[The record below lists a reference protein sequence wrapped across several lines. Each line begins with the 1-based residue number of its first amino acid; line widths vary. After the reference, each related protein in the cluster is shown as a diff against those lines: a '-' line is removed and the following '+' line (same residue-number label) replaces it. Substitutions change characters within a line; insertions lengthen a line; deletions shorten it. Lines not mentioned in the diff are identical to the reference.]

1 MRAFLIYSALVMA
14 GLLPWCQ
21 ATAEVNADAVSA
33 YSDTTRQRFIRAL
46 DEARHGTFSAQSNL
60 AHDLRNYPLYP
71 YLTAADLRHEL
82 ASGADGT
89 LDRRIDAFL
98 ADYPDL
104 PPAERLESAWLDDLA
119 DRGRW
124 SKILEHT
131 QGLDTTSA
139 RCRAEAARIG
149 LGRGSLANA
158 RALYDVGESQPA
170 ECNPVFEWLADQGA
184 LDSGLIR
191 SRAHKA
197 ILGGDTGLA
206 QYLAGQASGDAPVIG
221 NWLDLTNN
229 PRRLPQAAP
238 GLDDDIAVHV
248 FKRYVL
254 AAPEAAADA
263 LPSLVDRFGIDAAGK
278 YEMQRYVALLFA
290 EEHRPE
296 ALLWFA
302 RVDHAR
308 LNRASDEHALG
319 WEIRAAIHDRR
330 WPLVIAAINALP
342 PAIAQDEEWRYWK
355 ARALAATGRSDA
367 ARALYRPL
375 AAERSY
381 HGYLAADALNQD
393 YQFNE
398 QRVPDDPAI
407 AARLAARP
415 GYARARELHALGMES
430 YAYLEWQ
437 AMMET
442 LPQDEQMQ
450 AARRAYEWQWYAR
463 AILTLADADYWNDLD
478 IRYPTP
484 FRDDVRAAAAANG
497 LDPAFVYAVV
507 RTESLFQPAVTSPVG
522 AHGLMQLMPGTARL
536 VARQMGRPAPSST
549 DLNDPRENTTLGAR
563 YLADMVEDWGGN
575 LALATASYN
584 AGPGKVAQW
593 LPQANMAPDIWIAT
607 IPYTETRQYVQRV
620 MSHMTVFQYRLSESI
635 TRLNSRIDS
644 VRPAYPDR
652 KTSF

>member
-1 MRAFLIYSALVMA
+1 MRAFLIYSALVVA
-14 GLLPWCQ
+14 GLLPVWQ
-21 ATAEVNADAVSA
+21 ATARVNADAVSA

-46 DEARHGTFSAQSNL
+46 DEARRGAFSAQSDL
-60 AHDLRNYPLYP
+60 AYDLRNYPLYP
-71 YLTAADLRHEL
+71 YLTAADLQHEL
-82 ASGADGT
+82 ARGADGA
-89 LDRRIDAFL
+89 LDTRINAFL

-104 PPAERLESAWLDDLA
+104 PPAKKLESAWLDDLA

-124 SKILEHT
+124 SEVLNHT
-131 QGLDTTSA
+131 QGVDTTTA

-149 LGRGSLANA
+149 MGRGSLANA
-158 RALYDVGESQPA
+158 RALYDVGESQPGA
-170 ECNPVFEWLADQGA
+170 CDPVFEWLAGQGA

-197 ILGGDTGLA
+197 ILNGDTGLA
-206 QYLAGQASGDAPVIG
+206 QYLTGQASGDAPVIQ

-229 PRRLPQAAP
+229 PRGLTQAAP

-263 LPSLVDRFGIDAAGK
+263 LPTLVSRFGIDAAGK

-308 LNRASDEHALG
+308 LDQAEDDHALG
-319 WEIRAAIHDRR
+319 WEVRAAIRDQR

-342 PAIAQDEEWRYWK
+342 PAIARDEEWRYWK
-355 ARALAATGRSDA
+355 ARALTATGQADA
-367 ARALYRPL
+367 ARAIYRPL

-381 HGYLAADALNQD
+381 HGYLAADALDQD

-398 QRVPDDPAI
+398 QRVPDDAAI
-407 AARLAARP
+407 AARLDARP
-415 GYARARELHALGMES
+415 GYARARELHALGMDS
-430 YAYLEWQ
+430 YAYREWQ
-437 AMMET
+437 AMMKA

-450 AARRAYEWQWYAR
+450 AARRAYEWRWYAR

-484 FRDDVRAAAAANG
+484 YSDDVRAAAAAND
-497 LDPAFVYAVV
+497 LDPAFVYGIV
-507 RTESLFQPAVTSPVG
+507 RTESLFQPTVASPVG
-522 AHGLMQLMPGTARL
+522 ARGLMQLMPGTAKL
-536 VARQMGRPAPSST
+536 VARQMGRPAPSSS

-563 YLADMVEDWGGN
+563 YLADMVDDWAGN

>member
-1 MRAFLIYSALVMA
+1 MRAFLIYSALVVA
-14 GLLPWCQ
+14 GLLPVCQ
-21 ATAEVNADAVSA
+21 ATARVNADAVSA

-46 DEARHGTFSAQSNL
+46 DEARRGAFSAQSDL
-60 AHDLRNYPLYP
+60 AYDLRNYPLYP
-71 YLTAADLRHEL
+71 YLTAADLQHEL
-82 ASGADGT
+82 ARGADGA
-89 LDRRIDAFL
+89 LDTRINAFL

-104 PPAERLESAWLDDLA
+104 PPAKKLESAWLDDLA

-124 SKILEHT
+124 SEILNHT
-131 QGLDTTSA
+131 QGVDTTTA

-149 LGRGSLANA
+149 MGRGSLANA
-158 RALYDVGESQPA
+158 RALYDVGESQPS
-170 ECNPVFEWLADQGA
+170 ECDPVFEWLANQGG

-197 ILGGDTGLA
+197 IINGDTGLA
-206 QYLAGQASGDAPVIG
+206 QYLTGQASGDAPVIQ

-229 PRRLPQAAP
+229 PRGLTQAVS

-263 LPSLVDRFGIDAAGK
+263 LPTLVQRFGIDAAGK

-302 RVDHAR
+302 RVDHTR
-308 LNRASDEHALG
+308 LDQASDDHALG
-319 WEIRAAIHDRR
+319 WEVRAAIRDQR
-330 WPLVIAAINALP
+330 WPLVIDAINALP

-355 ARALAATGRSDA
+355 ARALAATGQDDA
-367 ARALYRPL
+367 ARAIYRPL

-381 HGYLAADALNQD
+381 HGYLAADALDQD

-398 QRVPDDPAI
+398 QRVPDDAAI
-407 AARLAARP
+407 AARLDARP
-415 GYARARELHALGMES
+415 GYARARELHALGMDS
-430 YAYLEWQ
+430 YAYREWQ
-437 AMMET
+437 AMMKA

-484 FRDDVRAAAAANG
+484 YSDDVRAAAAAND
-497 LDPAFVYAVV
+497 LDPAFVYGIV
-507 RTESLFQPAVTSPVG
+507 RTESLFQPTVQSPVG
-522 AHGLMQLMPGTARL
+522 ARGLMQLMPGTAKL
-536 VARQMGRPAPSST
+536 VARQMGRAAPSSS
-549 DLNDPRENTTLGAR
+549 DLNDPRENTMLGAR
-563 YLADMVEDWGGN
+563 YLADMVDDWAGN

-593 LPQANMAPDIWIAT
+593 LPDTDMAPDIWIAT
-607 IPYTETRQYVQRV
+607 IPYTETRKYVQRV

-644 VRPAYPDR
+644 VRPAYSDR